1 MADTIRK
8 SAVRRDLRLEVRFL
22 EGVLRRCP
30 DNEPAIEALAHLY
43 TRIGRYSEGLSLD
56 LEITRR
62 HPEEPQHWYNLA
74 CSYALTQ
81 KADDALRA
89 LDRAVQLGY
98 RDVDWM
104 MTDRDLAG
112 LREDPRFRDLVAKV
126 RHS

>member
-1 MADTIRK
+1 M
-8 SAVRRDLRLEVRFL
+8 
-22 EGVLRRCP
+22 RRCP
-30 DNEPAIEALAHLY
+30 GHEPAMEALAHLY
-43 TRIGRYSEGLSLD
+43 TRIGRYQEGLCLD

-62 HPEEPQHWYNLA
+62 HPAEPQHWYNLA

-81 KADDALRA
+81 KADDALHA

-98 RDVDWM
+98 RDIEWM

-126 RHS
+126 RHP